1 MLVEIKCV
9 SFVSFF
15 PSGEIAGLRGACFL
29 HLKLKTKFEYPEL
42 GIKLPKSVY
51 FLSRSDKA
59 GTTLEPGC
67 I

>member
-1 MLVEIKCV
+1 MCFICI
-9 SFVSFF
+9 FF
-15 PSGEIAGLRGACFL
+15 SLGREIAGLRGACFL

-42 GIKLPKSVY
+42 GIKLPKSVH